1 MIDKL
6 LTFIERY
13 DFFILTT
20 HDPADADGLGAQM
33 VFTDILK
40 QKEKKFKIINASPVP
55 EHFKCMDPHGI
66 VEHWNAVEH
75 RFLPEQAAVLLLD
88 TSDLHN
94 IGIMRDPA
102 CRAKEVFVIDHHEQK
117 PNNYFS
123 GICDSNAASTSE
135 MAVEIAQAAS
145 VSLCQQTALAAYIG
159 IAYDTGFFA
168 YPKTN
173 VRTFRAALLLLESGV
188 QPEEAY
194 KLLYENTINKVL
206 LLQKI
211 AITNLKIH
219 GEGKIAVQLL
229 RQDDFKKTGTQPE
242 DSDGFVNFPLKSR
255 EIQVSFLL
263 KETFEGKVRCSLR
276 SKGAI
281 NVSKLAHDF
290 GGGGHKN
297 AAGFKTEIDIDQTLA
312 ITLVRIKKML
322 DIK

>member
-102 CRAKEVFVIDHHEQK
+102 CRAKEV
-117 PNNYFS
+117 
-123 GICDSNAASTSE
+123 
-135 MAVEIAQAAS
+135 
-145 VSLCQQTALAAYIG
+145 
-159 IAYDTGFFA
+159 
-168 YPKTN
+168 
-173 VRTFRAALLLLESGV
+173 
-188 QPEEAY
+188 
-194 KLLYENTINKVL
+194 
-206 LLQKI
+206 
-211 AITNLKIH
+211 
-219 GEGKIAVQLL
+219 
-229 RQDDFKKTGTQPE
+229 
-242 DSDGFVNFPLKSR
+242 
-255 EIQVSFLL
+255 
-263 KETFEGKVRCSLR
+263 
-276 SKGAI
+276 
-281 NVSKLAHDF
+281 
-290 GGGGHKN
+290 
-297 AAGFKTEIDIDQTLA
+297 
-312 ITLVRIKKML
+312 
-322 DIK
+322 